1 MRKFSLNVAYMQRL
15 SYLYTI
21 MTTEQAL
28 NILFNERAWWKD
40 SGINESS
47 ARSYKKRFL
56 EGRLEIETQLKI
68 LNSFGFRVVQQM
80 QWEKDLSK
88 EQLYKSLI
96 NRLHKEHVFWSYDKS
111 QISQISDDA
120 LIEKVLL
127 HLDIDDIKA
136 LFKLYPKTK
145 IQRVW
150 KEKMLAQVPLYHGL
164 NRLYAFLLFDIK
176 HPDRYIRDFKNKR
189 YKSIICKV

>member
-1 MRKFSLNVAYMQRL
+1 VQRL
-15 SYLYTI
+15 FYLYTI

-56 EGRLEIETQLKI
+56 EGRLEIETQIKI

-88 EQLYKSLI
+88 EQLYKALI
-96 NRLHKEHVFWSYDKS
+96 KKLHKEHVFWPYDKS
-111 QISQISDDA
+111 LISQISDDA

-127 HLDIDDIKA
+127 HLDIDDIKT
-136 LFKLYPKTK
+136 LFRLFPKTK

-150 KEKMLAQVPLYHGL
+150 KEKMLAQEPLYHGL
-164 NRLYAFLLFDIK
+164 NRLYSFLLFNIK
-176 HPDRYIRDFKNKR
+176 HPDKYIHDYKNKR